1 MASCQI
7 KKSII
12 DTQKIERNL
21 SITLKKKLIKK
32 QEKKATEKN
41 CKNKE
46 KTINKVPIA
55 TYPLIVTLNV
65 NGLNVP
71 IRIHRVAEWI

>member
-21 SITLKKKLIKK
+21 SITLKKKTHQKTRKESNREELQK
-32 QEKKATEKN
+32 QGEN
-41 CKNKE
+41 N
-46 KTINKVPIA
+46 
-55 TYPLIVTLNV
+55 
-65 NGLNVP
+65 
-71 IRIHRVAEWI
+71 